1 MKTII
6 TEIKQAIWAV
16 PFYITVLSP
25 LCVQALTVEEVPNP
39 QQLNGTWVTDMADVL
54 SDDTE
59 RQLRF
64 VAIMA

>member
-6 TEIKQAIWAV
+6 TEIKQAILAV